1 MVELQQNTSNL
12 KIAFFYI
19 KENKN
24 IKGINTFNSIFL
36 YYVYADDTTF
46 FVSDE
51 DSVIEIMNAF
61 DKFLLLFSLKPNKVK
76 CEILALSLCGM
87 DCILG
92 IHFSCDRKLETE
104 ENFVRNV
111 RKRAEVL
118 KLWRM
123 WNLTA
128 EGKITIFKTIATSK
142 IMHLSLVTNDPM
154 KIINELNKIQKEFIW
169 NGNNSKIK
177 HSTLCNKYENG
188 GLKKV
193 DILSKGISSQ
203 YS

>member
-1 MVELQQNTSNL
+1 MMELQQNTSNL
-12 KIAFFYI
+12 KIASFYI

-24 IKGINTFNSIFL
+24 IKGINTFNNIFL

-51 DSVIEIMNAF
+51 DSVTEIMNAF

-76 CEILALSLCGM
+76 CEILARSLCGM

-92 IHFSCDRKLETE
+92 IHFSCNRKLETE
-104 ENFVRNV
+104 ENFVRVV

-123 WNLTA
+123 
-128 EGKITIFKTIATSK
+128 
-142 IMHLSLVTNDPM
+142 
-154 KIINELNKIQKEFIW
+154 
-169 NGNNSKIK
+169 
-177 HSTLCNKYENG
+177 
-188 GLKKV
+188 
-193 DILSKGISSQ
+193 
-203 YS
+203 